1 VVIRCLRT
9 LAFAPDLISQL
20 RADLLAVGCDKGFS
34 ESAIYPD
41 HFAFRPQF
49 GTSLLEDQFDP
60 HSLPVHPETNRR
72 AGSPAV
78 APKAIHMG
86 GLVDRNRDLRHS
98 RCEDEAQ
105 VKRRSFE
112 LFDLH
117 EAIVQRGDLA
127 TQQWHGLDLSIFLRA
142 DDFLGLLGGALG
154 PGER

>member
-1 VVIRCLRT
+1 MWQRL
-9 LAFAPDLISQL
+9 
-20 RADLLAVGCDKGFS
+20 S

-60 HSLPVHPETNRR
+60 HSLSVHTETNRR

-78 APKAIHMG
+78 APKTIHMG
-86 GLVDRNRDLRHS
+86 GLVDRNRDLSHS
-98 RCEDEAQ
+98 RCEPQ
-105 VKRRSFE
+105 GQIKSLSLE

-127 TQQWHGLDLSIFLRA
+127 TQ
-142 DDFLGLLGGALG
+142 
-154 PGER
+154 

>member
-20 RADLLAVGCDKGFS
+20 RADLLAVGRDKGLS
-34 ESAIYPD
+34 ESTIYPD

-86 GLVDRNRDLRHS
+86 SLVDRNRDLRRS
-98 RCEDEAQ
+98 RSEPQ
-105 VKRRSFE
+105 GQIKSLSLE
-112 LFDLH
+112 LFDLQQV
-117 EAIVQRGDLA
+117 AVLA
-127 TQQWHGLDLSIFLRA
+127 AFPVRRILVLQS
-142 DDFLGLLGGALG
+142 
-154 PGER
+154 